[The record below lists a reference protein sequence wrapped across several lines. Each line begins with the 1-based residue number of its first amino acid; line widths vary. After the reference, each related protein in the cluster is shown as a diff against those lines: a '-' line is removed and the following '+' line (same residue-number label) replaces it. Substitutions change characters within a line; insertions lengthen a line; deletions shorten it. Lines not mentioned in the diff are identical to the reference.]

1 MIQARIWSCR
11 KLMGNHCTRIPCCR
25 KVCSC
30 ICCCSGR
37 NKTQAWSQK
46 GSCFIKGKV
55 HPVSRM
61 EKWEEKITEANR
73 QGKILVVNFKASWC
87 LPCKKLAPIYQ
98 ELASTYTSMI
108 FVTIDVEELAEF
120 SHEWNVDATPTVVFL
135 KDGRQMDKLVGGDAA
150 ELQKKTAAVADLLL
164 RQS

>member
-1 MIQARIWSCR
+1 
-11 KLMGNHCTRIPCCR
+11 
-25 KVCSC
+25 
-30 ICCCSGR
+30 
-37 NKTQAWSQK
+37 
-46 GSCFIKGKV
+46 
-55 HPVSRM
+55 M

-87 LPCKKLAPIYQ
+87 LPCKKIAPIYQ